1 MTTRTPYVSRIRGSV
16 CPPVT
21 KASLPVSQP
30 NSASSAALEDFPSTT
45 RSTPVRFRS
54 SVALT
59 CLLAASMSV
68 NDPFRSSTVKS
79 RAIAGSFS
87 GAAAG
92 SFMGFLG
99 PSQFRIIPF
108 QTSKLD
114 KDNVGKVVPGC
125 SIAEKSHSGAG
136 IPAAS
141 LTQRQPEPLFLID
154 VDQP

>member
-1 MTTRTPYVSRIRGSV
+1 MFR
-16 CPPVT
+16 
-21 KASLPVSQP
+21 K
-30 NSASSAALEDFPSTT
+30 SAARF
-45 RSTPVRFRS
+45 VRHVKRP
-54 SVALT
+54 
-59 CLLAASMSV
+59 
-68 NDPFRSSTVKS
+68 PFRASTVKS

-125 SIAEKSHSGAG
+125 SIAEKSQRRGRLHDIRDSLVSSHV
-136 IPAAS
+136 AALMRATCS
-141 LTQRQPEPLFLID
+141 TGDHHGGL
-154 VDQP
+154 